1 MAGTS
6 SAIVAGM
13 TAAALATVGYLG
25 HRAAVTVPAELRPP
39 APGTAAPLATIGYL
53 GHRAAVPAPAGAHHP
68 APGTAAAV
76 QKALRDNG
84 HPAALPAR
92 SGTGER
98 VVYALGGDRVW
109 LVEESG
115 KVRRTFGVSPSTVDP
130 DPGAYRVTSRS
141 RAATGSD
148 EHVVRFASVEGTAI
162 GFSAAVDGSAPRLDP
177 EERTGGIRETREDGA
192 AMWDFATIGQKVVVV
207 R

>member
-6 SAIVAGM
+6 SVIVAGL

-39 APGTAAPLATIGYL
+39 EA
-53 GHRAAVPAPAGAHHP
+53 
-68 APGTAAAV
+68 GTAAALHRT
-76 QKALRDNG
+76 LREGN

-98 VVYALGGDRVW
+98 VVYALGADRVW
-109 LVEESG
+109 LIEESG
-115 KVRRTFGVSPSTVDP
+115 AVRRTFGVSPSTVDP
-130 DPGAYRVTSRS
+130 APGTYRVTSRS
-141 RAATGSD
+141 GTAIGSD
-148 EHVVRFASVEGTAI
+148 GVPIEHVVLFASAGGTAI

-192 AMWDFATIGQKVVVV
+192 AMWDFATIGRKVVVV

>member
-6 SAIVAGM
+6 SAIVAGL
-13 TAAALATVGYLG
+13 TAAA
-25 HRAAVTVPAELRPP
+25 
-39 APGTAAPLATIGYL
+39 LATIGYL
-53 GHRAAVPAPAGAHHP
+53 GHRAAVTAPAELRPP

-76 QKALRDNG
+76 QKALRDSD

-98 VVYALGGDRVW
+98 VVYALDKDRVW
-109 LVEESG
+109 LVERSG
-115 KVRRTFGVSPSTVDP
+115 KVRRTYGVSPSTVDP
-130 DPGAYRVTSRS
+130 EPGTYQVTSRS
-141 RAATGSD
+141 ASVTGSD
-148 EHVVRFASVEGTAI
+148 GVPIEYVVRFASVEGTAI

-177 EERTGGIRETREDGA
+177 EQRTGGIRETRADGA
-192 AMWDFATIGQKVVVV
+192 AMWGFATIGRKVVVV

>member
-1 MAGTS
+1 MAGA
-6 SAIVAGM
+6 SAMMVAGL
-13 TAAALATVGYLG
+13 TAAALATVGHLG

-39 APGTAAPLATIGYL
+39 APGTAAAL
-53 GHRAAVPAPAGAHHP
+53 HH
-68 APGTAAAV
+68 T
-76 QKALRDNG
+76 LREGN

-98 VVYALGGDRVW
+98 VVYALGADRVW

-115 KVRRTFGVSPSTVDP
+115 TVRRSFGVSPSTVDP
-130 DPGAYRVTSRS
+130 APGAYRVTSRS
-141 RAATGSD
+141 RTATGSD
-148 EHVVRFASVEGTAI
+148 GVPIEHVVLFASVEGTAI

-177 EERTGGIRETREDGA
+177 EERTGGIRQAREDGA
-192 AMWDFATIGQKVVVV
+192 AMWGFATLGRKVVVV

>member
-6 SAIVAGM
+6 SVIVAGL

-39 APGTAAPLATIGYL
+39 APGTAA
-53 GHRAAVPAPAGAHHP
+53 AVHE
-68 APGTAAAV
+68 T
-76 QKALRDNG
+76 LREGN
-84 HPAALPAR
+84 HPAALPVR

-98 VVYALGGDRVW
+98 VVYALDVDRVW
-109 LVEESG
+109 LVGEGGE
-115 KVRRTFGVSPSTVDP
+115 VRRTYGVSPSTVDP
-130 DPGAYRVTSRS
+130 APGTYRVTSRTGTV
-141 RAATGSD
+141 TGSD
-148 EHVVRFASVEGTAI
+148 GVPVEHVVRFASVDGTSI

-177 EERTGGIRETREDGA
+177 EEPTGGVRQTREDGA
-192 AMWDFATIGQKVVVV
+192 AMWEFATIGRKVVVV